1 MPASPL
7 PEKALSRDL
16 LDVLIRAGLV
26 FALAVFCFRIF
37 RPFLDLLLWA
47 VILAITFYPLDCNL
61 KRRLG
66 NKDGRAAT
74 VIVLLALG
82 VLLVPIYLLGISLAG
97 SAQHA
102 IAVVKDG
109 GFHIPPPSPSV
120 ADWPLV
126 GGRLHAVWLQAA
138 TDLTS
143 LAQKFAPQLRETSL
157 VLLGKL
163 AALGMG
169 LLVFIASLIVAGII
183 MAYAQNGH
191 RSAVQIAS
199 RVFGADRGPGIT
211 ALCTSTIRAVALGV
225 VGIAFIQML
234 LIGVG
239 FVLMDVPGAGLLA
252 LAVLLLG
259 IMQIPATLVTLPVI
273 VFVIATQ
280 GVSVATIVFSIYVFV
295 AGLVDNVLKPLL
307 LGRGVAVPMP
317 VILVGAVGGMVTN
330 GIIGLFIGPVVLAV
344 AYQLFWQWVE
354 EPLQDEP
361 ARPALIRENDTCRPD
376 LGRGRCQ

>member
-1 MPASPL
+1 MSASP
-7 PEKALSRDL
+7 PPGKVLSREL

-37 RPFLDLLLWA
+37 RPFLDLLLWS

-82 VLLVPIYLLGISLAG
+82 VLLVPIYLLGVSLAS

-102 IAVVKDG
+102 IAVVRDG
-109 GFHIPPPSPSV
+109 GFHIPPPSPSI

-143 LAQKFAPQLRETSL
+143 LAQKFAPQLRGASI

-163 AALGMG
+163 AALGLG
-169 LLVFIASLIVAGII
+169 LLMFIAALIIAGII
-183 MAYAQNGH
+183 MTYAQNGQ

-239 FVLMDVPGAGLLA
+239 FVMMGVPGAGLLA
-252 LAVLLLG
+252 LVVLLLG

-280 GVSVATIVFSIYVFV
+280 GVSVATIVLSIYVFV

-317 VILVGAVGGMVTN
+317 VILVGALGGMIVN

-354 EPLQDEP
+354 DPAQHAARDAALAPVEPP
-361 ARPALIRENDTCRPD
+361 
-376 LGRGRCQ
+376 